1 MSRSLSAR
9 ALTIAVTVFA
19 TAAPVFGGSY
29 QGALVRSG
37 AAVASGARAS
47 PAPIARP
54 NVVTRPMPPL
64 QRAPGIVTRPMPPF
78 QRAPGIVT
86 RRMPP
91 FQRAPGIGRH
101 GHHHGPVVVFVQPPF
116 FQTRPFGYAFS
127 PYFPYYPYYS
137 SSASYPYSSLYPYSP
152 SYPYSWLSSFGT
164 LRAYE
169 ATPSTNA
176 APYYCWVD
184 GIGFTDEGRFV
195 HHLHE
200 VHGVPLD
207 EALAATEM
215 VGERRVFF
223 GY

>member
-1 MSRSLSAR
+1 MSRSLSAW

-19 TAAPVFGGSY
+19 TAAPALGGSY

-54 NVVTRPMPPL
+54 NIVTRPMPPL
-64 QRAPGIVTRPMPPF
+64 QRAPGIVIRPMPPF
-78 QRAPGIVT
+78 QRAPGM
-86 RRMPP
+86 R
-91 FQRAPGIGRH
+91 GH
-101 GHHHGPVVVFVQPPF
+101 GHHHGSVVVFVQPPF
-116 FQTRPFGYAFS
+116 FGTQPFGYSFS
-127 PYFPYYPYYS
+127 PYFPYYPY
-137 SSASYPYSSLYPYSP
+137 SASGLYPYSSLYPYSP
-152 SYPYSWLSSFGT
+152 SYPYSWLYSFGT
-164 LRAYE
+164 PPASV
-169 ATPSTNA
+169 AAPSTNT

-207 EALAATEM
+207 EALAATEV

>member
-9 ALTIAVTVFA
+9 AFAIAVAIFA
-19 TAAPVFGGSY
+19 TAAPALGGSY
-29 QGALVRSG
+29 QGALVRTG

-47 PAPIARP
+47 PAPIVRP
-54 NVVTRPMPPL
+54 NIVTRPMPPL
-64 QRAPGIVTRPMPPF
+64 QRAP
-78 QRAPGIVT
+78 
-86 RRMPP
+86 RMD
-91 FQRAPGIGRH
+91 GH
-101 GHHHGPVVVFVQPPF
+101 GHHHGPIVVFVQPPF
-116 FQTRPFGYAFS
+116 FQNQFFGFGFS
-127 PYFPYYPYYS
+127 PYFPYYP
-137 SSASYPYSSLYPYSP
+137 SSASAFYPYSSLYPYSS
-152 SYPYSWLSSFGT
+152 SYPYSWLYSFGT
-164 LRAYE
+164 ARTYE
-169 ATPSTNA
+169 AAPSTNA

-207 EALAATEM
+207 EALDATEV